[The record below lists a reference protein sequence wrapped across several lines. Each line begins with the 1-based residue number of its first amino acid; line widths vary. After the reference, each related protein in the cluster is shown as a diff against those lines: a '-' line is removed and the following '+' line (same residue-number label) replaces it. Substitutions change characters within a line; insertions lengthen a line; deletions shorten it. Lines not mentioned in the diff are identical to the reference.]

1 MKIRINIDI
10 KVSKLVK
17 FFVISDFFLL
27 AGWGFIDPVFSV
39 FIVQR
44 IAGGTLITV
53 GIAAA
58 IYWILKSVLQI
69 PMAQY
74 LDKTPGEKDDFMTL
88 IGGILLAGISAHAVA
103 SILRP
108 RGLQSTSEVEVGTPT
123 ARGQDDQTQL
133 QLEDAV
139 CDLLTS
145 LCNRSNQP
153 LTIRFSV
160 HSEIEAGK
168 RSSNARIAG
177 SPLGSDD
184 ARGYL
189 EITRVVMN

>member
-1 MKIRINIDI
+1 M
-10 KVSKLVK
+10 
-17 FFVISDFFLL
+17 
-27 AGWGFIDPVFSV
+27 
-39 FIVQR
+39 
-44 IAGGTLITV
+44 
-53 GIAAA
+53 
-58 IYWILKSVLQI
+58 
-69 PMAQY
+69 
-74 LDKTPGEKDDFMTL
+74 
-88 IGGILLAGISAHAVA
+88 
-103 SILRP
+103 
-108 RGLQSTSEVEVGTPT
+108 
-123 ARGQDDQTQL
+123 
-133 QLEDAV
+133 